1 MEDGPATSLLLLPR
15 LVRTDGDLAL
25 FRVIIGSS
33 YIDRDHNNY
42 IIYRAGVNKLEVLPT
57 HPTRLFADRSVA
69 LLRCPDDGRFL
80 VANLRSTFDLGQYA
94 LDLFDSRSGT
104 WNTRSMRTEPPH
116 KDCYY
121 STPTKVIAL
130 GGDRGSVGWV
140 DLWNG
145 ILIGDLLPGGDGDD
159 NNVLRFIRLPVL
171 LAPNKMDPFCLTCD
185 RDVSVGRDGSIK
197 YSEVWTHPVPGST
210 YISEDWGAA
219 ILTWLE
225 AQKKWHIDLKLKA
238 SDIIVDETHSQLLPQ
253 HDVKD
258 TTKNAT
264 LSRLHTGHPTLS
276 LHDDDVDGHE
286 EQDSERSGCSHQE
299 TGGDSRSCQ
308 NKMKQ
313 KFEGGNTNEG
323 KGVKDPQAPSY
334 TIQAPSV
341 PKEDSVGIFPPGQGS
356 DVPEGIGAASANVS
370 APRSFTLEVK
380 NDGAGDA
387 NEQTKETSASNATG
401 LASLGPLS
409 PSDEGA
415 VLNNDLIEKTDGY
428 LSDEHSFEHNQN
440 ADSNGDMSTTAY
452 QLEDLTIHEE
462 NRPKPSDDNP
472 GHLQN
477 VNQGGLSN
485 PQLTHSQGSTGIA
498 PGPPLPHH
506 LAALHPYAQ
515 GGLPLGYEN
524 MTGYPSLPQSYAYLP
539 PAAYQQAY
547 MNSGLFHQGAAAA
560 PNSGIKYPMPQYN
573 SNVPLGS
580 LPQPASMLSNY
591 VGGFGTANGM
601 PQNFALNQS
610 NPSATT
616 TPGFDGA
623 MPSQY
628 KDGNPYMSLQ
638 QVEPTRERI
647 HVE

>member
-1 MEDGPATSLLLLPR
+1 MTPTEGSSMANRTALGDDQEEKIRTSRPMSWFPPHDPHDCGDPPPKSVVLDTLVYADDRTNASTAEGFTSNGAAIRLTFWPAHPPLISYFTVHLPTLLQDGPATSLLLLPR

-197 YSEVWTHPVPGST
+197 YLEVWTHPVPGST

-225 AQKKWHIDLKLKA
+225 SKKKWHIDLKLKA

-276 LHDDDVDGHE
+276 LHDDDVVYIMAKVYHMDYDLWMLAVDMRNKTLKGVAALTSKRSLGFRFMYLQSDLSNHLVAT
-286 EQDSERSGCSHQE
+286 SENTEVFNLPPKSKRE
-299 TGGDSRSCQ
+299 TGGGSRSRQ

-313 KFEGGNTNEG
+313 KFEGGNTNERRILL
-323 KGVKDPQAPSY
+323 KLPSNNLGRLLL
-334 TIQAPSV
+334 TAV
-341 PKEDSVGIFPPGQGS
+341 VWNKK
-356 DVPEGIGAASANVS
+356 N
-370 APRSFTLEVK
+370 RS
-380 NDGAGDA
+380 
-387 NEQTKETSASNATG
+387 
-401 LASLGPLS
+401 
-409 PSDEGA
+409 
-415 VLNNDLIEKTDGY
+415 
-428 LSDEHSFEHNQN
+428 
-440 ADSNGDMSTTAY
+440 
-452 QLEDLTIHEE
+452 
-462 NRPKPSDDNP
+462 
-472 GHLQN
+472 
-477 VNQGGLSN
+477 
-485 PQLTHSQGSTGIA
+485 
-498 PGPPLPHH
+498 
-506 LAALHPYAQ
+506 
-515 GGLPLGYEN
+515 
-524 MTGYPSLPQSYAYLP
+524 
-539 PAAYQQAY
+539 
-547 MNSGLFHQGAAAA
+547 
-560 PNSGIKYPMPQYN
+560 
-573 SNVPLGS
+573 
-580 LPQPASMLSNY
+580 
-591 VGGFGTANGM
+591 
-601 PQNFALNQS
+601 
-610 NPSATT
+610 
-616 TPGFDGA
+616 
-623 MPSQY
+623 
-628 KDGNPYMSLQ
+628 
-638 QVEPTRERI
+638 
-647 HVE
+647 